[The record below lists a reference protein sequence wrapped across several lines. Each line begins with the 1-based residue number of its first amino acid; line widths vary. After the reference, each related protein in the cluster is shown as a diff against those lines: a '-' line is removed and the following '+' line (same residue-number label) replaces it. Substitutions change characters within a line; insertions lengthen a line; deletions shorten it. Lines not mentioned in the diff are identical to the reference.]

1 MKMMVLIGSVPTA
14 AHRGQ
19 LRISKTGES
28 HEKPNVLLRRQ
39 QLEFHEDGGEFRGF
53 SEEEIERTKPR
64 NSKQTVSCPRSDV
77 LVRQRTL
84 VPEADFE
91 KFRGAPEDVRRSR
104 KRRMLVEE
112 AAQEVER
119 STDCVPRRS
128 KRLRRAN
135 IDSDYVYLN

>member
-53 SEEEIERTKPR
+53 RKRKLREPSHATVNKQCPAREATYWCASERWYQKPTLKSFEVLR
-64 NSKQTVSCPRSDV
+64 KMSDAV
-77 LVRQRTL
+77 GSG
-84 VPEADFE
+84 ECWW
-91 KFRGAPEDVRRSR
+91 R
-104 KRRMLVEE
+104 KRRKKL
-112 AAQEVER
+112 R
-119 STDCVPRRS
+119 G
-128 KRLRRAN
+128 RLIAFR
-135 IDSDYVYLN
+135 DDLNGSGELTLTVITYT